1 MLRQQRLDF
10 EAINDMRRLNMKL
23 KCQKNDLIQ
32 AVATVQKAITNKST
46 LAILSNIKLEAYGT
60 TLTLTGSDLNLSII
74 TKIPVTIDEEGSFV
88 LPSRLLGEL
97 IRKSPDEIIEM
108 ELKEDKMFIHS
119 GLSNFN
125 IQGQSAID
133 YPELPEVDNNNVYD
147 VDAQLLSNM
156 IRQTNFAISQDD
168 SRIILTGSLIEIND
182 GILNIVSLDGYRM
195 AIRKAIIKNNE
206 NNRVVIPG
214 KTLSE
219 VFKILG
225 SSDFN
230 GDVKLSF
237 TDKHALF
244 SIGDNQIISRLLEG
258 EFINYNQILP
268 SEFKSQVKVNTKE
281 FMNSIDRAFL
291 MARESK
297 NVSIKMVINDDF
309 IEILS
314 NTEVGSF
321 NEKIQIKLEG
331 QDLEI
336 GFNPKYLIDALKI
349 IDAEEIYLDLING
362 ISPCIIRPADNNN
375 FKYLVLPV
383 RLAR

>member
-1 MLRQQRLDF
+1 
-10 EAINDMRRLNMKL
+10 MKL